1 VRLFADATI
10 VYLTIKSHASA
21 QSIQD
26 DLHNLEHFEKE
37 WSMELTLTSVKF
49 SENTGRTQLSIHTH
63 FITPPSEPQN
73 TQNISG
79 SLSLVTYIGNLT

>member
-1 VRLFADATI
+1 MRLFADATI

-26 DLHNLEHFEKE
+26 DLHNLEHLEKE

-49 SENTGRTQLSIHTH
+49 SKYTGKTQLSFLTH